1 MIQPFVGLVFLILLL
16 LITTIRTN
24 RKIYT
29 EFLTNKLE
37 HNNKSFLTDIKQ
49 SK

>member
-1 MIQPFVGLVFLILLL
+1 MIQPFVGLVFLILL

>member
-1 MIQPFVGLVFLILLL
+1 MIQLFVGLVFLILL

>member
-1 MIQPFVGLVFLILLL
+1 MIQLFVGLVFLILLL
-16 LITTIRTN
+16 ITTIRKN

>member
-1 MIQPFVGLVFLILLL
+1 MIQLFVGLVFLILLL
-16 LITTIRTN
+16 ITTKRTN